1 MRPAPVQARPAPAP
15 RARQGRRAPAG
26 PPAQQL
32 EIGEALAPA
41 GPSVQPPASALRPLP
56 GAPRHPPRERGGG
69 TRDAP
74 ADPTLAPRAG
84 DLDRVP
90 QLDGPGRGGLPADGR
105 GGGRARQRPDVRGGA
120 RAPAGLL
127 PVLHARARRAAR
139 RAAARARARC
149 ARGGA
154 ARAAGAHRGQSRG
167 GRRAAGRPGA
177 RCLRFRNVDKNPST
191 PWGRGRRA
199 RAGAHAA
206 GRAGAGFVT
215 FGSFNALAKVTPEVL
230 RLWARILAALPHARL
245 LLKNKPFACE
255 RRARAPPACADH
267 DPPDSCHPHAAAAS
281 EACMLRPRRRRP
293 VAMAGRRRQSWVAA
307 HCSESSVR
315 CGPCS
320 ESARGRRAR
329 LGRAAARAATS
340 WRRWRRRAWRPRA
353 WTCCR

>member
-1 MRPAPVQARPAPAP
+1 MEVRQGAVVACSRAYPATESPAVRGAPSASGASDELSQIRMSANPRRARGQVGELAEAELAARVRADRCDVLVELTGHTAGNRLGALAMRPAPVQARPAPAP

-154 ARAAGAHRGQSRG
+154 ARAAGAHRGQSLG
-167 GRRAAGRPGA
+167 GRRAAGRPAA
-177 RCLRFRNVDKNPST
+177 RCPLPAACASATLTRTRARPGGAAG
-191 PWGRGRRA
+191 GRGR
-199 RAGAHAA
+199 
-206 GRAGAGFVT
+206 
-215 FGSFNALAKVTPEVL
+215 
-230 RLWARILAALPHARL
+230 
-245 LLKNKPFACE
+245 
-255 RRARAPPACADH
+255 AP
-267 DPPDSCHPHAAAAS
+267 
-281 EACMLRPRRRRP
+281 MRP
-293 VAMAGRRRQSWVAA
+293 
-307 HCSESSVR
+307 
-315 CGPCS
+315 
-320 ESARGRRAR
+320 
-329 LGRAAARAATS
+329 AARAQAL
-340 WRRWRRRAWRPRA
+340 
-353 WTCCR
+353 